1 MPGIDSVK
9 GLFLKNQDVLDI
21 EPAEPKLG
29 KEHAG
34 RFSARNRGSV
44 RLSLGLF
51 YTKED
56 WQKRRA
62 ELRQTPSESARS
74 IVSRELRAATCVGDN
89 CSGNNNGATDA
100 C

>member
-1 MPGIDSVK
+1 MTVCIVALYGNGRGSNANTEMKRFKGGDMLGIDSVK
-9 GLFLKNQDVLDI
+9 GLFPKNQDVLDI

-29 KEHAG
+29 KEHAR

-51 YTKED
+51 YTKEE

-62 ELRQTPSESARS
+62 KLLKKRLP
-74 IVSRELRAATCVGDN
+74 
-89 CSGNNNGATDA
+89 
-100 C
+100 

>member
-29 KEHAG
+29 KEDDR

-51 YTKED
+51 YTKEE
-56 WQKRRA
+56 WQEKRA
-62 ELRQTPSESARS
+62 ELMEKRLP
-74 IVSRELRAATCVGDN
+74 
-89 CSGNNNGATDA
+89 
-100 C
+100 